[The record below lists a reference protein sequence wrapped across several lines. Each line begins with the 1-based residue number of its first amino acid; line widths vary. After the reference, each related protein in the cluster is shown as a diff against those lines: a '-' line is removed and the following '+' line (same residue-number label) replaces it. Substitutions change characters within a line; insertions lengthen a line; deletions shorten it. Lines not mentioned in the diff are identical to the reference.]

1 MKCQFFRACGELKT
15 GNMSKI
21 RVRAVTLETLVTVR
35 EHMVPEI
42 CCFGKRAQFQ
52 NEVPD
57 WRKQTKKSLI
67 LENIYTFFSGV
78 IYESVYF
85 MLGLCDITRGIA
97 AGGEKL
103 GF

>member
-1 MKCQFFRACGELKT
+1 
-15 GNMSKI
+15 MSI
-21 RVRAVTLETLVTVR
+21 TIRAVTLETLVTVR

-42 CCFGKRAQFQ
+42 RGFGKRAQFQ

-57 WRKQTKKSLI
+57 WRKRAKKSII